1 MTDSEMASAL
11 AHPAKSLPSA
21 RSRAPVF
28 VMGCHRSG
36 TNLLYDT
43 LLSAGGFAIFRGYL
57 PVYKIL
63 IPRFGSLRRRTNR
76 EKLLQLWLQS
86 ESFRRSGLSREYVAE
101 RVLNH
106 CKSGGDFIRITMD
119 EIERQQ
125 NASRW
130 AVYDPDAVL
139 YIRKIRGEIPNALF
153 IHIIRDGRDVALSL
167 QKMRGFR
174 PFPWNRKQLGLAAT
188 SVYWSWMVKS
198 GREEGMRIPL
208 DYLELHYE
216 ELASNPTTAIRKLSE
231 FIDQDLSY
239 DRIQQTAL
247 GRVSQRNSSFGD
259 EPTSSETIGRWK
271 ERLSAEQIASIESV
285 VGDTLQEFGYALN
298 ADGLASA
305 GTSQRL
311 WMRSFYPAFL
321 RSKLFLK
328 MRTPLGRLSNL
339 DPLRASGME

>member
-1 MTDSEMASAL
+1 MTDPKMASTL
-11 AHPAKSLPSA
+11 AHPAKPLASA

-63 IPRFGSLRRRTNR
+63 IPRFGSLRRRRNR
-76 EKLLQLWLQS
+76 EQLLQLWLQS
-86 ESFRRSGLSREYVAE
+86 ESFRRSGLSRDYVAE

-119 EIERQQ
+119 EIARQQ
-125 NASRW
+125 NAPRW
-130 AVYDPDAVL
+130 ALYDPDAVL
-139 YIRKIRGEIPNALF
+139 YVTKIRGEIPNALF

-167 QKMRGFR
+167 QKMQGFR

-188 SVYWSWMVKS
+188 SLYWSWMVKS

-216 ELASNPTTAIRKLSE
+216 ELAWNPTTAIRKLSE

-247 GRVSQRNSSFGD
+247 GRVSQRNSSFRD

-285 VGDTLQEFGYALN
+285 VGDTLQEFGYALKQ
-298 ADGLASA
+298 
-305 GTSQRL
+305 TVWRQRAL
-311 WMRSFYPAFL
+311 LSVFGCVLSIL
-321 RSKLFLK
+321 RSCDQSCF
-328 MRTPLGRLSNL
+328 
-339 DPLRASGME
+339 